1 MRSKPLAWPGR
12 VADGVAKSLVSL
24 APKNRDDPVNVKYA
38 LLCASFLL
46 FTATPAL
53 ASPSFPISVIPSWT
67 GRRLSR
73 AFPAWTFLAAVS
85 TYNLKEAAENGQ
97 D

>member
-1 MRSKPLAWPGR
+1 MNPNPNPNPNPSPNPNPEQVRSKPLAWPGR

-53 ASPSFPISVIPSWT
+53 ASPAFPISVGS
-67 GRRLSR
+67 
-73 AFPAWTFLAAVS
+73 
-85 TYNLKEAAENGQ
+85 
-97 D
+97 